1 MPKPAR
7 PWTVLPHGPIE
18 KLDANL
24 WTVAGDLP
32 RVPVKGI
39 RRMSIV
45 RRSDGSLLFFHA
57 IPLDQKTLAEVR
69 EWGQPAVLVVPHD
82 QHTVDA
88 RAFAEKL
95 ALRVFGP
102 TLNEKKLRPRV
113 DLAGTLEQLEAD
125 PCVTFESLAGTKT
138 AKLSASF
145 AVASVSACSS
155 PMRSRPS
162 RRKRCRWSSAFSGW
176 AVARK
181 SRHPSSF
188 FS

>member
-113 DLAGTLEQLEAD
+113 DLAGTLEQ
-125 PCVTFESLAGTKT
+125 
-138 AKLSASF
+138 
-145 AVASVSACSS
+145 
-155 PMRSRPS
+155 RP
-162 RRKRCRWSSAFSGW
+162 K
-176 AVARK
+176 
-181 SRHPSSF
+181 P
-188 FS
+188 